1 MAALNRNAT
10 WANLLKKRQF
20 IERWL
25 KISHR
30 IQWQRQSWL
39 GEAGSEILIQKCFL
53 IHPSHTS
60 LAVCFIHFCVCVCV
74 STPAFSFPTPNAENS
89 CLWQISS
96 LQASS
101 SNTEKCCS
109 LVFTLFGLI
118 PVPKALGKKL
128 LGGFTWV
135 CHWPHQWQQGAGSH
149 VRNIGHLCSHT
160 SKYKGEGQPLNR
172 GDSWELMRT
181 TTPTSKEQVQLQWFL
196 TQRQDFPSGSDGKA
210 SAYNM
215 GDPGSFP
222 GLGRSQ
228 AEGNGNPLQYSCLEN
243 PMDRGAWEAT
253 VHGVAKSRT
262 QLSNFTLTLNFQNTC
277 EASTSNSQNHS
288 RELHSRHH
296 TPANTNM

>member
-1 MAALNRNAT
+1 M
-10 WANLLKKRQF
+10 LLSRF
-20 IERWL
+20 HSFWL
-25 KISHR
+25 D
-30 IQWQRQSWL
+30 
-39 GEAGSEILIQKCFL
+39 
-53 IHPSHTS
+53 
-60 LAVCFIHFCVCVCV
+60 
-74 STPAFSFPTPNAENS
+74 
-89 CLWQISS
+89 
-96 LQASS
+96 SS
-101 SNTEKCCS
+101 SKSSGEEIAWWVH
-109 LVFTLFGLI
+109 LGL
-118 PVPKALGKKL
+118 PLAPSMATRSRVSCKE
-128 LGGFTWV
+128 
-135 CHWPHQWQQGAGSH
+135 HWAPLQPY
-149 VRNIGHLCSHT
+149 
-160 SKYKGEGQPLNR
+160 KYKGEGQPLNR

-210 SAYNM
+210 SAYTM

-262 QLSNFTLTLNFQNTC
+262 QLSDFTLTLNFQNTC